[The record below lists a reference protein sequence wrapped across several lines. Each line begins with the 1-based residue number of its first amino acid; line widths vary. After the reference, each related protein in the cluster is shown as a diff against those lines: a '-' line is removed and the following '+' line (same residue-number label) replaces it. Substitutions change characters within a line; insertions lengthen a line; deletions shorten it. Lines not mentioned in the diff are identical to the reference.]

1 MRGTEQKRN
10 ELIDSLLRKIRAW
23 LSKLNV
29 KRTITLAVC
38 TGLAALFV
46 YGFLAGEK
54 THISTA
60 DVSPDG
66 TKIAFAS
73 VSDERLWC
81 YSEDGTLNFVHE
93 FTSDETAGGGM
104 CVVCSD
110 SEVSVYTYRTNL
122 RLTFDFSGKL
132 LRHEK
137 AGDDAPGS
145 AEASSGW
152 KYHTGGTYTITR
164 AGNTYLYYRSYLMV
178 RFFGKERHIS
188 VTYPN
193 GETRT
198 LWTAGGENDT

>member
-1 MRGTEQKRN
+1 MVPKRTDFIN
-10 ELIDSLLRKIRAW
+10 SCLRKIREQ
-23 LSKLNV
+23 LDKFDGKKFVIS
-29 KRTITLAVC
+29 AVC

-73 VSDERLWC
+73 MSDERLWC

-132 LRHEK
+132 LRREK

-145 AEASSGW
+145 AEAFSGW
-152 KYHTGGTYTITR
+152 KYHMGGTYTITR

-178 RFFGKERHIS
+178 RFFNRERYIS
-188 VTYPN
+188 VTSPN
-193 GETRT
+193 GEAHV
-198 LWTAGGENDT
+198 LWSTANNT